1 MEDYKLIFS
10 WVAFYKIHLP
20 FTFLIRIM
28 LWTKDKLSPL
38 GTSLA
43 VWWLRLCTS
52 NAGGMGSIPGWGTK
66 IPYAVWHDQKK
77 KKKIYFFLFQVEI
90 DYPWKLCLLFTT
102 VMRLTG
108 RIFEVHICRLSDFSG
123 EKIVRKCQKMTA
135 LLSHQTARLDSIDSI
150 VINYPRSLCGNQL
163 NS

>member
-77 KKKIYFFLFQVEI
+77 KKNLSLFVSSWDRLPLKTLLTLYHSNETYWENIWSAYLQVIRFFWWEN
-90 DYPWKLCLLFTT
+90 
-102 VMRLTG
+102 
-108 RIFEVHICRLSDFSG
+108 
-123 EKIVRKCQKMTA
+123 CQKMSENDCTP
-135 LLSHQTARLDSIDSI
+135 L
-150 VINYPRSLCGNQL
+150 PP
-163 NS
+163 NSKISFNWFNCD